1 MAYQRELWPVALV
14 AITGPKPLHT
24 DFSTERSIRTDAR
37 CQHAAEKLIVIS
49 RPTPISAR
57 TFGSFYYRAR
67 RDVRIHQRDD
77 IRRSIGAARCL
88 LCQSEGDAA
97 PRRFELKFKWCQ
109 LVGYVCR
116 WVYTSQE
123 RRGLG

>member
-37 CQHAAEKLIVIS
+37 CQHAADKLIVIS

-57 TFGSFYYRAR
+57 TFGSFHYSAR
-67 RDVRIHQRDD
+67 REVRIHQRAA
-77 IRRSIGAARCL
+77 IQRRTAPARSPSPPPAAHP
-88 LCQSEGDAA
+88 A
-97 PRRFELKFKWCQ
+97 PLPPPPPPPSPP
-109 LVGYVCR
+109 LPPPPPPAPPP
-116 WVYTSQE
+116 
-123 RRGLG
+123 

>member
-37 CQHAAEKLIVIS
+37 CQHAADKLIVIS

-57 TFGSFYYRAR
+57 TFGSFHYSAR
-67 RDVRIHQRDD
+67 REVRIHQRAD
-77 IRRSIGAARCL
+77 IKRRIGAARCL
-88 LCQSEGDAA
+88 LCQRSEEHTS
-97 PRRFELKFKWCQ
+97 ELQSLMRISYAVFCLK
-109 LVGYVCR
+109 
-116 WVYTSQE
+116 
-123 RRGLG
+123 

>member
-37 CQHAAEKLIVIS
+37 CQHAADKLIVIS

-57 TFGSFYYRAR
+57 TFGSFHYSAR
-67 RDVRIHQRDD
+67 REVRIHQRAD
-77 IRRSIGAARCL
+77 IKRRIGAARRSEEHTSELQSLMRISYAVFCL
-88 LCQSEGDAA
+88 
-97 PRRFELKFKWCQ
+97 KKKK
-109 LVGYVCR
+109 
-116 WVYTSQE
+116 TKTN
-123 RRGLG
+123 